1 MSRKN
6 QGKNQGKNQRNKLSL
21 IKDVMRVFNR
31 NPTKLYNYKQIAA
44 DAGAHSEAERML
56 INHLL
61 QDLKN
66 QSFLEE
72 IERGKYKLKLN
83 EKYIT
88 GRIEVTQSG
97 SAYVISEES
106 EQDIFIAQHYV
117 HGALNNDTVKVN
129 LFPSRG
135 RKPEGEVIQIIKR
148 FKEEF
153 VGIIELSKNFAFL
166 VNDFNRNCPDIFIPL
181 NKLNGAKQGDKA
193 VAKVIE
199 WSETGKN
206 PTGEIIRILGKPGE
220 NNTEMNAIMA
230 EYGLPVEFPDE
241 VELEAKKIP
250 LEISAEEI
258 SKRKDFRG
266 KTTFTIDPVDAK
278 DFDDALSIIKLPDG
292 NWEIGVHIADVAHY
306 VKPGS
311 LLDKEAIE
319 RATSVYLVDRCVPM
333 LPEVLSNHVCSLR
346 PNEEKLCFSA
356 VFVMNDEAEVLNQ
369 WFGRTIILSD
379 RRFAYEEAQTI
390 LETGVGDYS
399 NELITLNNLAKK
411 LREKR
416 FKDGSIA
423 FEKSEVKFKLDQN
436 GKPLGVYFKEA
447 KDSNKLIE
455 DFMLLANRKVAEY
468 CGKMKSGSEKEKKET
483 AKHRPM
489 VYRIHDNP
497 NPEKLQDFAGFIAR
511 FGYSLKTSNH
521 LQIAKSMN
529 KLLTEVA
536 GKREANMIEQLAIR
550 TMAKAVYS
558 TDNVGHYGLAFDYYT
573 HFTSPIRR
581 YPDVLVHRLL
591 NYYLATDQGKSKP
604 EDAQHLLNLESL
616 ELLCKHSSDREKLAA
631 EAERASIKYKQV
643 EFLMDKTG
651 QEFEG
656 LISGVTEWGLY
667 VEIIENHCEG
677 MIRAKDLTDD
687 IYTYD
692 DENFCYHGRKTRKFY
707 QLGDKVMIRIK
718 KTDLLRKQVDFT
730 LLWKIEER
738 DHHN

>member
-1 MSRKN
+1 MSKKN
-6 QGKNQGKNQRNKLSL
+6 KGNQQKNKTALF
-21 IKDVMRVFNR
+21 KDIVAVFNH
-31 NPTKLYNYKQIAA
+31 NPKKLYNYKQLAA
-44 DAGAHSEAERML
+44 DLGVHSEAERML
-56 INHLL
+56 ISHLL
-61 QDLKN
+61 DDLKN
-66 QSFLEE
+66 QNFLEE
-72 IERGKYKLKLN
+72 VERGKFKLKLN
-83 EKYIT
+83 EKYIS
-88 GRIEVTQSG
+88 GRIEITQSG
-97 SAYVISEES
+97 SAYVISPDS
-106 EQDIFIAQHYV
+106 ENDIFISQQNV
-117 HGALNNDTVKVN
+117 RGAMNNDTVKVY
-129 LFPSRG
+129 LLPTRG
-135 RKPEGEVIQIIKR
+135 RKPEGEVVQIIKR

-153 VGIIELSKNFAFL
+153 VGILELSKNFAFL
-166 VNDFNRNCPDIFIPL
+166 INDNNRNSPDIFIPL
-181 NKLNGAKQGDKA
+181 GKLNGAKHGDKA

-206 PTGEIIRILGKPGE
+206 PTGEIIRVLGKPGE

-230 EYGLPVEFPDE
+230 EYGLPVEFPVE
-241 VELEAKKIP
+241 VEDEAKKIA
-250 LEISAEEI
+250 LEISASEI

-292 NWEIGVHIADVAHY
+292 HWEIGVHIADVAHY

-311 LLDKEAIE
+311 LLDAEAIN

-356 VFVMNDEAEVLNQ
+356 VFVMNDEAEILEQ
-369 WFGRTIILSD
+369 WFGRTVILSD
-379 RRFAYEEAQTI
+379 RRFSYEEAQTV
-390 LETGVGDYS
+390 LETGVGDY
-399 NELITLNNLAKK
+399 NAELITLNTLAKK
-411 LREKR
+411 LRENR
-416 FKDGSIA
+416 FKNGSIA
-423 FEKSEVKFKLDQN
+423 FEKSEVKFNLDEN

-468 CGKMKSGSEKEKKET
+468 CGKLKNGGDKEKKEN

-497 NPEKLQDFAGFIAR
+497 NPDKLLEFAGFISR
-511 FGYSLKTSNH
+511 FGYSLKTSNK
-521 LQIAKSMN
+521 LQTAKSMN
-529 KLLTEVA
+529 KLLSDVA

-591 NYYLATDQGKSKP
+591 NYYLALDQDKAKP
-604 EDAQHLLNLESL
+604 DDAQNLLNVESL
-616 ELLCKHSSDREKLAA
+616 ELMCKHSSDMEKLAA
-631 EAERASIKYKQV
+631 EAERSSIKYKQV

-656 LISGVTEWGLY
+656 LISGVTEWGMY

-677 MIRAKDLTDD
+677 MIRTKDLTDD
-687 IYTYD
+687 IYTFD
-692 DENFCYHGRKTRKFY
+692 EENFCYHGRRTRKFY
-707 QLGDKVMIRIK
+707 QLGDKVLIKIK

-730 LLWKIEER
+730 LLAKIEEQ
-738 DHHN
+738 

>member
-1 MSRKN
+1 MSKKN

-44 DAGAHSEAERML
+44 DAGVHSEAERML

-106 EQDIFIAQHYV
+106 EQDIFVAQPYV

-148 FKEEF
+148 FKVEF
-153 VGIIELSKNFAFL
+153 VGVIELSKNFAFL

-250 LEISAEEI
+250 LQISAEEI

-591 NYYLATDQGKSKP
+591 NYYLATDQGKTKP
-604 EDAQHLLNLESL
+604 DDAQHLLNLESL

-631 EAERASIKYKQV
+631 EAERSSIKYKQV

-692 DENFCYHGRKTRKFY
+692 DENFCYHGRRTRKFY

>member
-1 MSRKN
+1 MSKKK
-6 QGKNQGKNQRNKLSL
+6 QGKQQKNKSALF
-21 IKDVMRVFNR
+21 KDVIGIFNR
-31 NPTKLYNYKQIAA
+31 NPKKLYNYKQLAA
-44 DAGAHSEAERML
+44 DAGVHSEAERML
-56 INHLL
+56 VNNLL
-61 QDLKN
+61 LDLKN
-66 QSFLEE
+66 QDFLEE
-72 IERGKYKLKLN
+72 VERGKFKLKLN

-88 GRIEVTQSG
+88 GRIEITQSG

-106 EQDIFIAQHYV
+106 ESDVFIAQHNV
-117 HGALNNDTVKVN
+117 RGAMNNDTVKVY
-129 LFPSRG
+129 LLPTRG
-135 RKPEGEVIQIIKR
+135 RKPEGEVIQIVKR
-148 FKEEF
+148 YKEEF

-166 VNDFNRNCPDIFIPL
+166 VNDNNRNTPDIFIPIT
-181 NKLNGAKQGDKA
+181 KLNGAKHGDKA

-199 WSETGKN
+199 WSDSGKN
-206 PTGEIIRILGKPGE
+206 PTGEITRVLGKPGE

-230 EYGLPVEFPDE
+230 EYGLPVEFPPE
-241 VELEAKKIP
+241 VEDEAKNIP

-258 SKRKDFRG
+258 SKRNDFRG

-278 DFDDALSIIKLPDG
+278 DFDDALSIIKLADG

-346 PNEEKLCFSA
+346 PKEEKLCFSA
-356 VFVMNDEAEVLNQ
+356 VFVMNDEAEIINQ

-379 RRFAYEEAQTI
+379 RRFSYEEAQTI
-390 LETGVGDYS
+390 LESGSGDYHS
-399 NELITLNNLAKK
+399 ELITLNNLAKK
-411 LREKR
+411 LREQR
-416 FKDGSIA
+416 FKNGSIA
-423 FEKSEVKFKLDQN
+423 FEKSEVKFKLDEN

-468 CGKMKSGSEKEKKET
+468 CGKIKSNSEKEKKEN

-497 NPEKLQDFAGFIAR
+497 NPDKLQEFAGFITR
-511 FGYSLKTSNH
+511 FGYSLKTTNH

-529 KLLTEVA
+529 KLLSDVA

-550 TMAKAVYS
+550 TMAKAIYS
-558 TDNVGHYGLAFDYYT
+558 TENVGHYGLAFDYYT

-591 NYYLATDQGKSKP
+591 NYYLSIDQGKSKP
-604 EDAQHLLNLESL
+604 SDAQNLLNVESL
-616 ELLCKHSSDREKLAA
+616 ELLCKHSSDMEKLAA
-631 EAERASIKYKQV
+631 EAERSSIKYKQV
-643 EFLMDKTG
+643 EFLLDKTG

-677 MIRAKDLTDD
+677 MVRVKDLTDD
-687 IYTYD
+687 IYTFD
-692 DENFCYHGRKTRKFY
+692 DENFCFHGRRTRKFY
-707 QLGDKVMIRIK
+707 QLGDKVLIKIK

-730 LLWKIEER
+730 LLAKIEEK
-738 DHHN
+738 

>member
-1 MSRKN
+1 MSKKKPGKQQKN
-6 QGKNQGKNQRNKLSL
+6 KSALF
-21 IKDVMRVFNR
+21 KDVIGIFNR
-31 NPTKLYNYKQIAA
+31 NPKKLYNYKQLAA
-44 DAGAHSEAERML
+44 DAGVHSEAERML
-56 INHLL
+56 VNNLL
-61 QDLKN
+61 LDLKN
-66 QSFLEE
+66 QDFLEE
-72 IERGKYKLKLN
+72 VERGKFRLKLN

-88 GRIEVTQSG
+88 GRIEITQSG

-106 EQDIFIAQHYV
+106 ESDVFIAQHNV
-117 HGALNNDTVKVN
+117 RGAMNNDTVKVY
-129 LFPSRG
+129 LLPTRG
-135 RKPEGEVIQIIKR
+135 RKPEGEVIQIVKR
-148 FKEEF
+148 YKEEF

-166 VNDFNRNCPDIFIPL
+166 VNDNNRNSPDIFIPIT
-181 NKLNGAKQGDKA
+181 KLNGAKHGDKA

-199 WSETGKN
+199 WSDSGKN
-206 PTGEIIRILGKPGE
+206 PTGEIVRVLGKPGE

-230 EYGLPVEFPDE
+230 EYGLPVEFPPE
-241 VELEAKKIP
+241 VEDEAKNIP

-258 SKRKDFRG
+258 SKRNDFRG

-278 DFDDALSIIKLPDG
+278 DFDDALSIIKLADG

-346 PNEEKLCFSA
+346 PKEEKLCFSA
-356 VFVMNDEAEVLNQ
+356 VFVMNDKAEILNQ

-379 RRFAYEEAQTI
+379 RRFSYEEAQTI
-390 LETGVGDYS
+390 LESGSGDFHS
-399 NELITLNNLAKK
+399 ELITLNNLAKK
-411 LREKR
+411 LREQR
-416 FKDGSIA
+416 FKNGSIA
-423 FEKSEVKFKLDQN
+423 FEKSEVKFKLDEN

-468 CGKMKSGSEKEKKET
+468 CGKIKSNSEKEKKEN

-497 NPEKLQDFAGFIAR
+497 NPDKLQEFAGFITR
-511 FGYSLKTSNH
+511 FGYSLKTTNH

-529 KLLTEVA
+529 KLLSDVA

-550 TMAKAVYS
+550 TMAKAIYS
-558 TDNVGHYGLAFDYYT
+558 TENVGHYGLAFDYYT

-591 NYYLATDQGKSKP
+591 NYYLAIDQGKSKP
-604 EDAQHLLNLESL
+604 NDAQNLLNVESL
-616 ELLCKHSSDREKLAA
+616 ELLCKHSSDMEKLAA
-631 EAERASIKYKQV
+631 EAERSSIKYKQV
-643 EFLMDKTG
+643 EFLLDKTG

-677 MIRAKDLTDD
+677 MVRVKDLTDD
-687 IYTYD
+687 IYTFD
-692 DENFCYHGRKTRKFY
+692 DENFCFHGRRTRKFY
-707 QLGDKVMIRIK
+707 QLGDKVLIKIK

-730 LLWKIEER
+730 LLAKIEEK
-738 DHHN
+738 